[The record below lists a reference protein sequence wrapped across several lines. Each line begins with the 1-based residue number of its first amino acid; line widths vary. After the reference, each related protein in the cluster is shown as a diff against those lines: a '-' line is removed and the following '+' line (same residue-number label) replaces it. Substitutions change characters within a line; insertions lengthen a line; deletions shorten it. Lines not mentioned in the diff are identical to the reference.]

1 MITTVWNFYSLH
13 DCDFM
18 GKIST
23 YGAKVEISLVPM
35 EQWR

>member
-1 MITTVWNFYSLH
+1 
-13 DCDFM
+13 M

-35 EQWR
+35 EQWRWR